1 MTPVHTWMTY
11 NWQASLTTLLLTVG
25 LVALGRFLL
34 FKVPAFAKTRNHNR
48 QANRLKIKTPKYPGR
63 LNSSHKVA
71 FFTYLVFVIAI
82 LPFIATFQPQPVWQM
97 LLDVFVILMVYDF
110 FYYLMHRFLFHG
122 QGYFRQVHAVHHQAR
137 KTNLTSI
144 DALLL
149 HPWEAFLG
157 NALYIVVTVAF
168 CVAVGRGLHVASLII
183 SILIYTQLNQINHVH
198 FPEKRFPQ
206 KLLHWIGDKH
216 SLHHI
221 DMHHGNYATITLL
234 FDKLFGT
241 FE

>member
-1 MTPVHTWMTY
+1 MSFSLNWMTY
-11 NWQASLTTLLLTVG
+11 NWQASLTTLVITVG
-25 LVALGRFLL
+25 LVAIGRFLL
-34 FKVPAFAKTRNHNR
+34 FKVPAFEETRNHNR
-48 QANRLKIKTPKYPGR
+48 KENRLKIKSPKYPGR
-63 LNSSHKVA
+63 LKTSHQVA
-71 FFTYLVFVIAI
+71 FFTYLAFVLAI
-82 LPFIATFQPQPVWQM
+82 LPFIATFESQPLWKIIGNV
-97 LLDVFVILMVYDF
+97 VVILMVYDF

-157 NALYIVVTVAF
+157 NALYIMVTVAF
-168 CVAVGRGLHVASLII
+168 CLVTGHALHVASLII
-183 SILIYTQLNQINHVH
+183 SILIYTQLNQINHVNFPKNG
-198 FPEKRFPQ
+198 FPE

-221 DMHHGNYATITLL
+221 DMHHGNFATITLL
-234 FDKLFGT
+234 FDKMFGT

>member
-1 MTPVHTWMTY
+1 MTFSFDWMSY
-11 NWQASLTTLLLTVG
+11 NWQASLTTLVLTVA

-34 FKVPAFAKTRNHNR
+34 FKVPAFARTRDHNR

-63 LNSSHKVA
+63 LSSSHKVA

-82 LPFIATFQPQPVWQM
+82 LPFIATFASQPLWKIIGNV
-97 LLDVFVILMVYDF
+97 VVILMVYDF

-157 NALYIVVTVAF
+157 NALYIVVTAVF
-168 CVAVGRGLHVASLII
+168 CLVTGQALHVASLVI

-198 FPEKRFPQ
+198 FEQKAFPQ

-221 DMHHGNYATITLL
+221 DMHHGNFSTITLL
-234 FDKLFGT
+234 FDKMFGT
-241 FE
+241 YE